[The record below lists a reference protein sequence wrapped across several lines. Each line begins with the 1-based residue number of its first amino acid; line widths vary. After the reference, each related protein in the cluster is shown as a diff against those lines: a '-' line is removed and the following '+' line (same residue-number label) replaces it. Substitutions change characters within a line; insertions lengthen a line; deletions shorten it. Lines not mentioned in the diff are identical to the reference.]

1 MSSKKHAEVRE
12 AADGLRK
19 KDDISLVDVLSLAE
33 ASIHSMKSFID
44 SLDSKVYGEFR
55 EIVKYIQNTKS
66 EIGHLQ
72 ANDLRTNHI
81 PEAGS
86 ELSAVVSS
94 TEEATTKIM
103 ESAEAILDADT
114 SDAEAYQQLVN
125 DKVMVIFEACSFQDI
140 TGQRISKVV
149 ETLEHIES
157 RVSRF
162 ASAIGAEDTEQP
174 SSEKEDKRKK
184 RKKDLILNGP
194 AMDGEG
200 VSQDDIDAHLNS

>member
-44 SLDSKVYGEFR
+44 SLDSKIYGEFR

>member
-200 VSQDDIDAHLNS
+200 VSQDDIDALLNS

>member
-1 MSSKKHAEVRE
+1 
-12 AADGLRK
+12 
-19 KDDISLVDVLSLAE
+19 
-33 ASIHSMKSFID
+33 
-44 SLDSKVYGEFR
+44 
-55 EIVKYIQNTKS
+55 
-66 EIGHLQ
+66 
-72 ANDLRTNHI
+72 
-81 PEAGS
+81 
-86 ELSAVVSS
+86 
-94 TEEATTKIM
+94 M

-200 VSQDDIDAHLNS
+200 VSQDDIDALLNS